1 MRTVSPLS
9 TTRRAALGGA
19 VAVALMLTSA
29 CGSDPDEAAP
39 EAAETQP
46 ATDSSTSESDN
57 HGDGDNELEQTVYE
71 VVEATSP
78 TTATLKSGSET
89 VEVRLLGLADIKA
102 KGETDTAFASQEA
115 IDASTEALED
125 LLGSGDLVLTADPA
139 ADDADTDGALLRYV
153 DVLDGGRMDRAT
165 GEKADLDV
173 ALALIQNQ
181 YGYVNAD
188 GHAGALGVY
197 DPDLQHAGLERM
209 DLYVDATRVAL
220 DPRKDDTS
228 QVAYFDIEF
237 DNGTPVWE
245 DAELVVSR

>member
-1 MRTVSPLS
+1 MRTVSSLT

-57 HGDGDNELEQTVYE
+57 HGGGDDELEQTVYE

-78 TTATLKSGSET
+78 TTLTLKSGSET

-102 KGETDTAFASQEA
+102 EGETDTSFAPQEA
-115 IDASTEALED
+115 IDAATEELES
-125 LLGSGDLVLTADPA
+125 LLGSGDLILTADPA
-139 ADDADTDGALLRYV
+139 ADDADADGALLRYV
-153 DVLDGGRMDRAT
+153 DVLDGGSMDRAT

-173 ALALIQNQ
+173 ALALIHNQ
-181 YGYVNAD
+181 YGY

>member
-57 HGDGDNELEQTVYE
+57 HGGGDDELEQTVYE

-78 TTATLKSGSET
+78 TTLTLKSGSET

-102 KGETDTAFASQEA
+102 EGETDTSFAPQEA
-115 IDASTEALED
+115 IDAATEELES

-139 ADDADTDGALLRYV
+139 ADDADADGALLRYV
-153 DVLDGGRMDRAT
+153 DVLDAGSMDRAT
-165 GEKADLDV
+165 GEKEDLDV
-173 ALALIQNQ
+173 AEQLINS
-181 YGYVNAD
+181 GL
-188 GHAGALGVY
+188 GAY
-197 DPDLQHAGLERM
+197 DPTLQDAGLERM
-209 DLYVDATRVAL
+209 DRYVEATRIAL
-220 DPRKDDTS
+220 DPMQDGGS
-228 QVAYFDIEF
+228 EVAYFDVEF
-237 DNGTPVWE
+237 DNGDPVWE
-245 DAELVVSR
+245 GAELVVSV